1 MDLIS
6 LASGIAYIISSPHK
20 YVQSPHQY
28 FTPEK
33 ETVNEEYTKPFLSFK
48 EQVAIS
54 YEVFP
59 L

>member
-1 MDLIS
+1 